1 MLLPAVMSN
10 NKAALQ
16 LRGPCLITE
25 TGVDLLS
32 LSVSRQHGLSV
43 IRKDNVLR
51 TFLMSPLCY
60 FCLGDQNLHHKCV
73 CINKYLI

>member
-1 MLLPAVMSN
+1 MLFPAEMSN

-16 LRGPCLITE
+16 LRGLCLIRE

-32 LSVSRQHGLSV
+32 LSVGRQHGLSL

-51 TFLMSPLCY
+51 PFLMSPL
-60 FCLGDQNLHHKCV
+60 H
-73 CINKYLI
+73 